1 MCFSGRV
8 ATEKRL
14 FREIVMTYENPQ
26 YPQLS
31 SKASGRE
38 EFHCGSDQAS
48 EAIASGF
55 GSEAGEE
62 DTCGEVSGG
71 GPQRWHCGCSGASAS
86 QHHGWHANGTD
97 RACLRHR
104 PPVRVRA
111 LHVRNLTYRFVL
123 EYPQPKPRTLTKP
136 RTAKPAEGH
145 ANAAH
150 FHGFRYPAHQST
162 PRNIIPRSLQLAFA
176 EVP

>member
-1 MCFSGRV
+1 MCFSGRI
-8 ATEKRL
+8 APEKRL

-86 QHHGWHANGTD
+86 RHDGRHANGTAVGLTEP
-97 RACLRHR
+97 ACD
-104 PPVRVRA
+104 
-111 LHVRNLTYRFVL
+111 
-123 EYPQPKPRTLTKP
+123 
-136 RTAKPAEGH
+136 TARQFE
-145 ANAAH
+145 
-150 FHGFRYPAHQST
+150 FERYMSGT
-162 PRNIIPRSLQLAFA
+162 
-176 EVP
+176 